1 MTILR
6 LESAWLPTR
15 DACERLG
22 VTRRT
27 LQRWAKAGRIDSRDD
42 NGHTVYRV
50 TPDHASPA
58 RDTGTTSQT
67 RRTTPATRDN
77 VPLVTELR
85 EQLEASHR
93 ARIDAERRAAVAE
106 YRAELAETDPEIVA
120 EMHKQAERLE
130 RERDHAREQGQRLAD
145 AMRKRHA
152 LIKRLTRQLARS

>member
-15 DACERLG
+15 DACARLG

-58 RDTGTTSQT
+58 RDTGPVSQA
-67 RRTTPATRDN
+67 RRTTHATRDTAPI
-77 VPLVTELR
+77 VAELR
-85 EQLEASHR
+85 ELLDASNR
-93 ARIDAERRAAVAE
+93 ARIDAERRAATAE
-106 YRAELAETDPEIVA
+106 YRADLAETEPETVA
-120 EMHKQAERLE
+120 ELREQVERLT
-130 RERDHAREQGQRLAD
+130 RERDEAREHAHRLAD

-152 LIKRLTRQLARS
+152 LIRRILASR